1 MSLMEPTLEPGFLV
15 VHANQA
21 EMLRDLVVQWLKR
34 YPLGVFETETL
45 LVQSNG
51 IAQWLKL
58 ALASQRQGLGIAA
71 GLSMQMPGRFV
82 WQLYRTLL
90 PTAEIPEQSP
100 LDKAPL
106 QWRLFALLPRLID
119 QPIYQPLQRYLL
131 GDDTG
136 QKRSELAG
144 RLADLFDQYQVY
156 RADWLQAWQ
165 QGQDV
170 LIDARGQ
177 RSALPEQERWQ
188 AQLWRDVLN
197 DVGEQHPLYSR
208 AQLHQQVLD
217 AAKQYS
223 MQQRPA
229 GLPRRLVVFGISSLP
244 YQTLQ
249 ALAAIAPYT
258 QIVLTVHNPCQFY
271 WADIVADPDLL
282 KASFKRQSAKTA
294 PITALVGR
302 NPGHP
307 LLAAWGKQGR
317 DYIRLL
323 DEFDQTQQHL
333 QLFQGQRVDLFEAR
347 PSDHLL
353 GQLQDDILNL
363 RTLEETRAQW
373 QPLTAEQCRS
383 IQFATAHSVLREI
396 EVLHND
402 LLQQFDADPQLQYRD
417 VMVMVPDIAQ
427 YSAAIHAVFGRFD
440 KSDPRY
446 IPFTIADQAQQ
457 HEQPILRALRY
468 LLSIRRQRFG
478 LSELLDL
485 IDVPAVAQR
494 FALSDI
500 EREQCKDWLQQA
512 GARLGLHAA
521 HQQQQGIHA
530 LDGQHSM
537 WFALQRMLLGYALG
551 DNTPWLGIV
560 PYAAVKGLGAAAA
573 GKLADCLSL
582 LDELWQQAARQDTAT
597 QWQQQLLALL
607 DLWFVDEEPAG
618 QELLQQLRSGLV
630 DTIALM
636 QAVAITETLSLEVIA
651 DAWLAPFDNS
661 SLPQRFLAGAVNF
674 ATLMPMRAIPFRQVH
689 LLGMNDGAF
698 PRQVQKQDFDLMSQQ
713 YRPGDR
719 SRRDDDR
726 YLLLEALLSARERL
740 RISWLGRDKFDNS
753 PLEPSVLIAQFR
765 EHLSQGWTLASGQ
778 PVLAALT
785 VEHPLQPFS
794 QRYLGQLPNYHY
806 EWQRFYQPSAR
817 LAQWPL
823 PTRRPETALPLTV
836 LSDFI
841 RDPLRG
847 FFRQRLQVS
856 FEFFEHAVADH
867 ETFVA
872 DALEHYQLRQQLVEL
887 QWNAL
892 RQGQALDV
900 QRQLVQAR
908 QAGLLPPGPAG
919 VLLQQQLTALGQW
932 QWQQLQYLRHGAV
945 VETQSLCYQSHGIEM
960 RDVIE
965 LQQLAGQ
972 GCQVLLI
979 PDQLVKQKKFR
990 LKPLIRPFVQLL
1002 AASTQQPVQQ
1012 IIIAADGMLQWS
1024 IPAAEQAKA
1033 VLDAY
1038 VVAWQDGLTRP
1049 LPIELSLAEIWLSAK
1064 PQEKDLYQ
1072 KLAKQY
1078 LGDETRPGVSMRHP
1092 YLSRVFDDFEQF
1104 WSQESE
1110 QLAAQLYQPLLDVL
1124 AHATWQEMG
1133 E

>member
-21 EMLRDLVVQWLKR
+21 EMLRDIVVQWLKR

-58 ALASQRQGLGIAA
+58 ALASQQQGLGIAA
-71 GLSMQMPGRFV
+71 GLSLQMPGRFV

-90 PTAEIPEQSP
+90 PDADIPEQSP

-106 QWRLFALLPRLID
+106 QWRLFALLPRLME
-119 QPIYQPLQRYLL
+119 QAAYEPLQRYLQ

-156 RADWLQAWQ
+156 RADWLAAWQ

-177 RSALPEQERWQ
+177 CIPLSAQDQWQ
-188 AQLWRDVLN
+188 AQLWRDVLA

-229 GLPRRLVVFGISSLP
+229 GLPRRLVVFGLSSLP

-258 QIVLTVHNPCQFY
+258 QIVLTVHNPCQYY

-282 KASFKRQSAKTA
+282 KASYKRQSAKNS
-294 PITALVGR
+294 PLTALVGR

-363 RTLEETRAQW
+363 RTLEETRQQW
-373 QPLTAEQCRS
+373 APLTSEQCRS
-383 IQFATAHSVLREI
+383 VQFATAHSVLREI

-402 LLQQFDADPQLQYRD
+402 LLQQFEADPKLQYRD

-427 YSAAIHAVFGRFD
+427 YSAAIHAVFGRFE
-440 KSDPRY
+440 KTDPRY

-457 HEQPILRALRY
+457 HEQPMLRALRY
-468 LLSIRRQRFG
+468 LLNIRRQRFG

-485 IDVPAVAQR
+485 IDVPAVANR
-494 FALSDI
+494 FGLSEI

-537 WFALQRMLLGYALG
+537 WFALQRMLLGYAFG

-560 PYAAVKGLGAAAA
+560 PYAAVKGLDAAAA
-573 GKLADCLSL
+573 GKLADCLAQ
-582 LDELWQQAARQDTAT
+582 LDELWLDAALCLSAS
-597 QWQQQLLALL
+597 QWQQRLLQVLEQ
-607 DLWFVDEEPAG
+607 WFVDEEPEG
-618 QELLQQLRSGLV
+618 QELLQQLRTSLV
-630 DTIALM
+630 DCIALM
-636 QAVAITETLSLEVIA
+636 QAVAITEPLSLDVIA

-698 PRQVQKQDFDLMSQQ
+698 PRQVQKQDFDLMSQH

-753 PLEPSVLIAQFR
+753 PLEPSVLIAQLR
-765 EHLSQGWTLASGQ
+765 EHLSQGWTLENGQ
-778 PVLAALT
+778 SLLTELT

-794 QRYLGQLPNYHY
+794 RRYMEQLPSYHY
-806 EWQRFYQPSAR
+806 EWQRFYQAKDIKT
-817 LAQWPL
+817 QWPL
-823 PTRRPETALPLTV
+823 PARLPQTALALAA
-836 LSDFI
+836 LSDFV
-841 RDPLRG
+841 RAPVRS

-856 FEFFEHAVADH
+856 FEFFEQAVADH
-867 ETFVA
+867 ETFIA
-872 DALEHYQLRQQLVEL
+872 DSLELYQLRQQLVEQ
-887 QWNAL
+887 QWSAL
-892 RQGQALDV
+892 RQGQAFDV
-900 QRQLVQAR
+900 QGHLTTAR
-908 QAGLLPPGPAG
+908 QAGQLPPGPAG
-919 VLLQQQLTALGQW
+919 EALQHQLAAIGAW
-932 QWQQLQYLRHGAV
+932 QWQQLQRLHQHSQPQAWPLLYQCHG
-945 VETQSLCYQSHGIEM
+945 VEL
-960 RDVIE
+960 RDVLQ
-965 LQQLAGQ
+965 LQQRDGHTW
-972 GCQVLLI
+972 QVLLV
-979 PDQLVKQKKFR
+979 PDQLLKNKKYR

-1002 AASTQQPVQQ
+1002 AASSQQSVQQ
-1012 IIIAADGMLQWS
+1012 IIIAADGMLQWCVPS
-1024 IPAAEQAKA
+1024 VTQANAILEQYIATW
-1033 VLDAY
+1033 L
-1038 VVAWQDGLTRP
+1038 DGLNRP
-1049 LPIELSLAEIWLSAK
+1049 LPIELSLAETWLTAK
-1064 PQEKDLYQ
+1064 QQDQELRN
-1072 KLAKQY
+1072 KLAKQF
-1078 LGDETRPGVSMRHP
+1078 LGEESRSKAVADDP
-1092 YLSRVFDDFEQF
+1092 YISRVFADFEQL
-1104 WSQESE
+1104 WSSESE
-1110 QLAAQLYQPLLDVL
+1110 QLATVLYQPLLDVL
-1124 AHATWQEMG
+1124 AQATWQEMG